1 MKNFEAVTEAVNFME
16 ENLCEP
22 ITSDTI
28 AEHCH
33 ISLSSLQKLFR
44 YALHFS
50 VREYLS
56 RRRMTCAA
64 HDLIHTELTI
74 TEIAMKYQYNSS
86 EVFTRAFQKEWNHS
100 PSVFRKSC
108 RFTGLFPKINYHY
121 PKGDDLYMARK
132 NVDLFDAYNIFQNLH
147 NTYVLC
153 FDIVGLS
160 FINAVSRRA
169 GDLAILEA
177 TNRIDAASSDQMIL
191 LRIGGDEF
199 ALLTATDHREEAET
213 VANQVKAKNG
223 PLITCDGMNYP
234 LSLHAGLTT
243 VPDSGLRYSE
253 FFSDMHQT
261 IELSKQSR
269 G

>member
-1 MKNFEAVTEAVNFME
+1 
-16 ENLCEP
+16 
-22 ITSDTI
+22 
-28 AEHCH
+28 
-33 ISLSSLQKLFR
+33 
-44 YALHFS
+44 
-50 VREYLS
+50 
-56 RRRMTCAA
+56 
-64 HDLIHTELTI
+64 
-74 TEIAMKYQYNSS
+74 
-86 EVFTRAFQKEWNHS
+86 
-100 PSVFRKSC
+100 
-108 RFTGLFPKINYHY
+108 
-121 PKGDDLYMARK
+121 MARK